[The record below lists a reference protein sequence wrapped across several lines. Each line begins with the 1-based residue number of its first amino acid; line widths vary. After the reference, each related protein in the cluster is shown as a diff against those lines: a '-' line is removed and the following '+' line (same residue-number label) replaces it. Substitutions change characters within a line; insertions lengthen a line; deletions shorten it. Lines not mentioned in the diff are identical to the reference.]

1 MKTAL
6 FLALLAGTLLSTS
19 GEGKLKATRAKLHT
33 LREQV
38 SLLGEILERTER
50 VADMAARQVGSGDDD
65 SGESAEES
73 EEDDGIGGPLA
84 EMLERFFYGFVGML
98 ESMIKGEN
106 FQTKVSSLS
115 DLLAGLPR
123 NYSKVTHNSEQ
134 QGNTT
139 INTTTTV
146 EKSQGKDGSFSFGHV
161 KTVVDG
167 PNGKSFSS
175 IVQKMFQS
183 ASGASGGDSTA
194 NENTATDNPASAS
207 PTPKA
212 EPSPTPKAEAT
223 PTPQAEATPTP
234 KAEDEGAKSVRNL
247 QLLEILELLRNAK
260 TEGDN

>member
-1 MKTAL
+1 
-6 FLALLAGTLLSTS
+6 
-19 GEGKLKATRAKLHT
+19 
-33 LREQV
+33 
-38 SLLGEILERTER
+38 
-50 VADMAARQVGSGDDD
+50 MAARQVGSGDGD
-65 SGESAEES
+65 SGESEES
-73 EEDDGIGGPLA
+73 AEEDDGIGGPLA

-167 PNGKSFSS
+167 PDEKSFSS
-175 IVQKMFQS
+175 IVQQMFQS

-194 NENTATDNPASAS
+194 NENTATDKPPSAS

-212 EPSPTPKAEAT
+212 E
-223 PTPQAEATPTP
+223 
-234 KAEDEGAKSVRNL
+234 
-247 QLLEILELLRNAK
+247 
-260 TEGDN
+260 